1 MVVQYSGEMF
11 GEMSLMLLAF
21 AASASG
27 GLFPGVTTQVAEELD
42 GTSRRR
48 WHRRGASR

>member
-21 AASASG
+21 AASAG